1 MAFIDKLIKEILEL
15 KWKLNDYDNEEEEL
29 HENLREQAWYLDKV

>member
-29 HENLREQAWYLDKV
+29 HENLREQA